1 MNKLVKKKTNGFQ
14 LDATWKQRNARNLQR
29 IGNDYDLYLMM
40 IPMVLML
47 VLFTYRPIGS
57 LIIAFKDY
65 SPFKGILASPWAGLS
80 HYKEFFNSPY
90 AGRVIR
96 NTVVLGMAQ
105 LFLGFP
111 LPIIFALLL
120 NELRGGAFKKTVQTV
135 SFLPHFISTVVVCS
149 MVMNFL
155 SPSYGVINSIIQKF
169 GGEPIYFLTQPKLFL
184 PVFITMILW
193 RETGYNSI
201 VYISALTSISEEL
214 YEAAT
219 VDGAN
224 RWKQLWHI
232 TLPELTPTIVIMLL
246 VQLGAILNVSYEA
259 IILLYNP
266 SIYETADIISTF
278 VYRVGMQQGRYD
290 YSTAIDLMNSVF
302 SFILVIGANKLSKR
316 LTETSL
322 W

>member
-1 MNKLVKKKTNGFQ
+1 MNKLAKKKINGFQ
-14 LDATWKQRNARNLQR
+14 LDTTWKQRNARNLQR

-65 SPFKGILASPWAGLS
+65 SPFKGIMASPWAGLS

>member
-1 MNKLVKKKTNGFQ
+1 MDPSL
-14 LDATWKQRNARNLQR
+14 KQRSARNLKLMR
-29 IGNDYDLYLMM
+29 NDYDLYLMM
-40 IPMVLML
+40 IPMLLML
-47 VLFTYRPIGS
+47 ILFTYRPIGS
-57 LIIAFKDY
+57 LVIAFKDY
-65 SPFKGILASPWAGLS
+65 SPFKGVMASPWTGLS
-80 HYKEFFNSPY
+80 HYREFFASPY
-90 AGRVIR
+90 AWRIIR
-96 NTVVLGMAQ
+96 NTLVIGLAQ
-105 LFLGFP
+105 LFFGFP

-120 NELRGGAFKKTVQTV
+120 NELKGGPFKKTVQTV

-149 MVMNFL
+149 MVISFL
-155 SPSYGVINSIIQKF
+155 SPSSGVINSIIQKF
-169 GGEPIYFLTQPKLFL
+169 GGNPVYFLAEPKFFV

-232 TLPELTPTIVIMLL
+232 TIPELTPTIVIMLL

-259 IILLYNP
+259 VILLYNP
-266 SIYETADIISTF
+266 GIYETADIISTF

-302 SFILVIGANKLSKR
+302 GFLLVIGSNKLSKR

>member
-1 MNKLVKKKTNGFQ
+1 ML
-14 LDATWKQRNARNLQR
+14 
-29 IGNDYDLYLMM
+29 
-40 IPMVLML
+40 IPLLLLL
-47 VLFTYRPIGS
+47 VLFTYKPMGS

-65 SPFKGILASPWAGLS
+65 SPFKGVLASPWVGLE
-80 HYKEFFNSPY
+80 HYREFFKSPY
-90 AGRVIR
+90 AWRVVR
-96 NTVVLGMAQ
+96 NTLVIGSVQ
-105 LFLGFP
+105 LFFGFP

-120 NELRGGAFKKTVQTV
+120 NELRGGPFKKTVQTIN
-135 SFLPHFISTVVVCS
+135 FLPHFISTVVVCS
-149 MVMNFL
+149 MVVNFL

-169 GGEPIYFLTQPKLFL
+169 GGDSIYFLAEPKYFV
-184 PVFITMILW
+184 PVFFTMNIW

-201 VYISALTSISEEL
+201 IYISALTAISEEM

-232 TLPELTPTIVIMLL
+232 TLPELMPTILIMLL
-246 VQLGAILNVSYEA
+246 VQLGSILNVSYES

-266 SIYETADIISTF
+266 SIYETADVISTF

-290 YSTAIDLMNSVF
+290 YSTAVDLLNSVI
-302 SFILVIGANKLSKR
+302 SFVLVVGANKLSKR
-316 LTETSL
+316 MTETSL

>member
-1 MNKLVKKKTNGFQ
+1 
-14 LDATWKQRNARNLQR
+14 
-29 IGNDYDLYLMM
+29 
-40 IPMVLML
+40 ML

-65 SPFKGILASPWAGLS
+65 SPFKGIMASPWAGLS